1 MSGVSAHAPSEIRSR
16 HCRLVAG
23 AVAIACGLDE
33 AEVGP
38 DTRLVDDLGLDWV
51 DLPAVLRHVR
61 CRRPGSIDVAGVVVR
76 VTRLHGEDAFARLT
90 VTSLAEL
97 LDPEFGW

>member
-1 MSGVSAHAPSEIRSR
+1 VTGVSAHAGTGIRSR

-23 AVAIACGLDE
+23 AVAVVCGLDD
-33 AEVGP
+33 ADVGP
-38 DTRLVDDLGLDWV
+38 DTRLVDDLGLDWA
-51 DLPAVLRHVR
+51 DLPVILRDLR
-61 CRRPGSIDVAGVVVR
+61 WAPGRAIDVAAVVAR
-76 VTRLHGEDAFARLT
+76 AARLGDDALAQLT